1 MIDRKNE
8 KIDGSI
14 EALNSFQITA
24 ATAGLD
30 KASKAA
36 LHNIEVIST
45 ILKNAVREY
54 RDYTK
59 EEILGWYLL
68 GYRMRIVCKINNV

>member
-1 MIDRKNE
+1 MIDRKSE

-14 EALNSFQITA
+14 KVLNSFQITA

-36 LHNIEVIST
+36 F
-45 ILKNAVREY
+45 
-54 RDYTK
+54 
-59 EEILGWYLL
+59 
-68 GYRMRIVCKINNV
+68 